1 MSNGSAEIVNMED
14 ARARRRASE
23 LNPDDFANAGAHLR
37 AVREASGLTLD
48 DVSERTHIKA
58 AYLGAIE
65 EMTLEKLP
73 SRPFA
78 IGFAKV
84 YAEALGVD
92 ARALV
97 SRFKEDAGFSA
108 AVEVESEKF
117 EAAQAIAE
125 RDRPEMS
132 LLAFFAVVAFII
144 WCGLEITQPRATTK
158 PFSLN
163 APGAGEVESGAT
175 IAVSP
180 LGIRTAETAAEIIE
194 PRLVESAEPIY
205 PKSCEARAEPAET
218 VVIAYNV
225 TAGGLVAGARVASA
239 SNPCFESAALN
250 AARRWRFEP
259 RTVDGAPRP
268 AYDLRHTFTFQ
279 RPL

>member
-14 ARARRRASE
+14 ARARRRTSE

-48 DVSERTHIKA
+48 EVSERTHIKA

-78 IGFAKV
+78 IGFSKV
-84 YAEALGVD
+84 YAEALGLD
-92 ARALV
+92 ARAVV
-97 SRFKEDAGFSA
+97 SRFKSDAGFSA

-132 LLAFFAVVAFII
+132 LLAFIAIVIFII
-144 WCGLEITQPRATTK
+144 WCALEITKPRSTTK
-158 PFSLN
+158 PFNLN
-163 APGAGEVESGAT
+163 TPDAGEVDAGAG
-175 IAVSP
+175 APASP
-180 LGIRTAETAAEIIE
+180 LGIATPGSAAEIIE

-205 PKSCEARAEPAET
+205 PKRCEAKAAPVET
-218 VVIAYNV
+218 VEIAYNV

-239 SNPCFESAALN
+239 SNACFESAALN

-259 RTVDGAPRP
+259 RTVDGAARP

>member
-23 LNPDDFANAGAHLR
+23 LNPEDFASVGAHLR

-48 DVSERTHIKA
+48 ELSERTHIKA

-65 EMTLEKLP
+65 EMTLKRLP

-84 YAEALGVD
+84 YAEALGLD
-92 ARALV
+92 ARAVV
-97 SRFKEDAGFSA
+97 SRFKEDAGFTT

-117 EAAQAIAE
+117 EAAQAMAE
-125 RDRPEMS
+125 HDRPEMS
-132 LLAFFAVVAFII
+132 LLAFAAIVVFII
-144 WCGLEITQPRATTK
+144 WCALEITQPRSTTK
-158 PFSLN
+158 PFSLSALEAGGSESLTT
-163 APGAGEVESGAT
+163 AP
-175 IAVSP
+175 VSP
-180 LGIRTAETAAEIIE
+180 IGVSPPESAAEIIE

-205 PKSCEARAEPAET
+205 PKRCEDKAAAVET
-218 VVIAYNV
+218 VEIAYNV

-239 SNPCFESAALN
+239 TNPCFGSAALN
-250 AARRWRFEP
+250 ATRRWRFEP
-259 RTVDGAPRP
+259 RTVDGAARP
-268 AYDLRHTFTFQ
+268 AYDLRRTFTFE

>member
-23 LNPDDFANAGAHLR
+23 LNPEDFANAGAHFR

-48 DVSERTHIKA
+48 ELSERTHIKA
-58 AYLGAIE
+58 TYLSAIE
-65 EMTLEKLP
+65 EMTLDKLP

-84 YAEALGVD
+84 YAESLGLD
-92 ARALV
+92 ARAAV
-97 SRFKEDAGFSA
+97 NRFKEDAGYSA

-117 EAAQAIAE
+117 EVAQAIAE
-125 RDRPEMS
+125 DERPEMS
-132 LLAFFAVVAFII
+132 LIAFAAIVVFII
-144 WCGLEITQPRATTK
+144 WCALEITQPRPTTK
-158 PFSLN
+158 PFNLDGPDGGQNELVTRLPASPIGV
-163 APGAGEVESGAT
+163 ATPHAG
-175 IAVSP
+175 
-180 LGIRTAETAAEIIE
+180 AEIVE

-205 PKSCEARAEPAET
+205 PKRCEAKAAPVET
-218 VVIAYNV
+218 VEIAYNV
-225 TAGGLVAGARVASA
+225 TTGGLVAGARVAATTNS
-239 SNPCFESAALN
+239 CFESAALN

-259 RTVDGAPRP
+259 RTVDGAARP
-268 AYDLRHTFTFQ
+268 AYDLRHTFSFQ